1 MIANLLFVLTLAVI
15 HIFANKISVL
25 HTLSRCKWLSL
36 AGGISVAFVFVHILP
51 ELHRMQD
58 SLESNGKP
66 EILVENYLYVMAL
79 AGVLLFYGLEQAVI
93 HFQKKN
99 ASDKDMA
106 IEDDIFWWHIALF
119 ATFNILI
126 GYYFHHELEV
136 KGTSSFLTFTAL
148 GFHFLINDY
157 SLLQHHENM
166 YHDTGRWIMAGAVV
180 VGWGIGT
187 IYTTPEIISSALFAL
202 LAGAIIVN
210 SFKEE
215 LPEDKESNFGF
226 FLIGATI
233 YSVLLLV

>member
-1 MIANLLFVLTLAVI
+1 LFITILAGI
-15 HIFANKISVL
+15 HLFANKISVL
-25 HTLSRCKWLSL
+25 HYLSRCKWLSL

-58 SLESNGKP
+58 FLDNNGKP
-66 EILVENYLYVMAL
+66 AILVEDYLYVIAL
-79 AGVLLFYGLEQAVI
+79 VGVLLFYGLEQAI
-93 HFQKKN
+93 ILFQEKN
-99 ASDKDMA
+99 AADKDMA
-106 IEDDIFWWHIALF
+106 IEDSIFWWHIGIF
-119 ATFNILI
+119 AAFNTVI

-136 KGTSSFLTFTAL
+136 SGTSSFLTFIAL

-180 VGWGIGT
+180 VGWGIGMIFT
-187 IYTTPEIISSALFAL
+187 LPEIISSALFAL
-202 LAGAIIVN
+202 LAGAIVVN

-215 LPEDKESNFGF
+215 LPEDKESNYGF